1 MSRAKFAAHE
11 VCPIVEDQ
19 LEVDPSA
26 IPDET
31 NRGLADQLRDPLQEL
46 AAFR

>member
-1 MSRAKFAAHE
+1 MRE
-11 VCPIVEDQ
+11 LTVEE
-19 LEVDPSA
+19 LGRSLRVAVTGLLRELY
-26 IPDET
+26 ET